1 MELAHQGHAQ
11 EKETKS
17 VALRLLNNQVKMGVR
32 PIPEE
37 QLKKHTVYP
46 NRCK

>member
-17 VALRLLNNQVKMGVR
+17 VALRLLHNQVEMRVR

-37 QLKKHTVYP
+37 QLKKHIACL